1 MSLTPEQQKELT
13 SFPAALRALVEAELA
28 AGNSIDEV
36 GHGFPAPPVGA
47 YLKLAIKVST
57 RPRETGDGLHFYERN
72 GSSYSGEFTDA
83 QRFYF
88 VLEPA
93 NPPPPELDMDAAR
106 KALEP
111 KPDLTVHVPSSLEA
125 GPSPLPRSSRIP
137 KQRSNPGAL
146 PRGAYSSTETA
157 TRAVRVLHFQDPRPP
172 HEIQF
177 VLERDLM
184 RLFSVTNEDGR
195 YIMRATASVNGGPY
209 DFELRF
215 EEALAHSNCYSL
227 KVETSWAEQAATR
240 HDYYRK
246 TSASW
251 FDFWTR
257 EFDAAPP
264 AAKGTG
270 SASQYQTLCDAA
282 ARAERH
288 LDSVPAVQQAIVAA
302 MKRGASFA
310 TSHKEGG
317 TNIFWRDGRFVR
329 SNYGDSPGGEIYDSE
344 EKFLTALRQ
353 YFDGETSR
361 NYYPNKAPEFEAWKL
376 ILRLLRAP

>member
-13 SFPAALRALVEAELA
+13 SFPPALRALVEAELA

-36 GHGFPAPPVGA
+36 GHSFPAPPVGA
-47 YLKLAIKVST
+47 YLKLAIKVTT
-57 RPRETGDGLHFYERN
+57 RPRETGEGLHFYERN

-111 KPDLTVHVPSSLEA
+111 KPDITAHVTSSLEA
-125 GPSPLPRSSRIP
+125 SPSSLPRSSRIP
-137 KQRSNPGAL
+137 KQRSDPGAL

-157 TRAVRVLHFQDPRPP
+157 TRAVRVLHFRDPRPP

-184 RLFSVTNEDGR
+184 RLFSVTNENGR
-195 YIMRATASVNGGPY
+195 SIMRATASVNGGQY

-215 EEALAHSNCYSL
+215 EEALVDSNCYSL
-227 KVETSWAEQAATR
+227 KVETSWAGQATTPD
-240 HDYYRK
+240 DYYRK
-246 TSASW
+246 ASARW

-264 AAKGTG
+264 ATKDAG
-270 SASQYQTLCDAA
+270 SASRYQQLCDAA
-282 ARAERH
+282 VREEEH
-288 LDSVPAVQQAIVAA
+288 LNSVPAVQQAIVAA
-302 MKRGASFA
+302 MKRGATFT
-310 TSHKEGG
+310 TSYKEGG

-329 SNYGDSPGGEIYDSE
+329 SDYGDSAGGEIYASE
-344 EKFLTALRQ
+344 ERFLTALRQ
-353 YFDGETSR
+353 YFDGETSS

-376 ILRLLRAP
+376 ILRLLRVP